1 MFKIILGRIGSDIW
15 ANSRLKSIKR
25 SVKAK
30 DSKIL
35 DLGCGSGYIG
45 ESYVNDN
52 DVLFADINEEELKKV
67 KSENKIKVDA
77 LKMPF
82 KKNSFELVFCSDVLE
97 HIKEDKKVLKNIYN
111 ILKENGRAV
120 ITLPAYSRFYGHHDK
135 LIGHYR
141 RYDKKEFSQ
150 MVKEIGFKVEY
161 VKYNSWSMFFPWL
174 VNQKYAKSN
183 KTYIGKSKL
192 ETKITWLLDLI
203 SWVDSFVK
211 MPFGIGLMF
220 VLRK

>member
-30 DSKIL
+30 NSKIL

-82 KKNSFELVFCSDVLE
+82 KKESFELVFCSDVLE
-97 HIKEDKKVLKNIYN
+97 HIKE
-111 ILKENGRAV
+111 
-120 ITLPAYSRFYGHHDK
+120 
-135 LIGHYR
+135 
-141 RYDKKEFSQ
+141 
-150 MVKEIGFKVEY
+150 
-161 VKYNSWSMFFPWL
+161 
-174 VNQKYAKSN
+174 
-183 KTYIGKSKL
+183 
-192 ETKITWLLDLI
+192 
-203 SWVDSFVK
+203 
-211 MPFGIGLMF
+211 
-220 VLRK
+220 